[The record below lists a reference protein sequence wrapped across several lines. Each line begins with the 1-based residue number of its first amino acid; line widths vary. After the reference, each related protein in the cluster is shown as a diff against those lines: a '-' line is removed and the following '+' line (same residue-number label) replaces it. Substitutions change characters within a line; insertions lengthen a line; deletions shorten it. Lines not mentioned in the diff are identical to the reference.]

1 MKIRRGRAQYTN
13 FESNIKW
20 MGGGLCVMQWL
31 HTATKSVWLVSL
43 PPWLNKK
50 SINLLLIKT
59 LTVQER
65 STNCEGTFTG
75 RKRCKICF
83 KAQLSQGWSVT
94 IKNLIILFSQKSHLV
109 FISVIFQAKGTV
121 LIIITSSTGTNK
133 VSEKLSTYPS
143 PKLTFCP
150 KWEVSV
156 NVSLGEA

>member
-1 MKIRRGRAQYTN
+1 MT

-43 PPWLNKK
+43 LPWLNKK

-65 STNCEGTFTG
+65 STKCEGTFTG
-75 RKRCKICF
+75 RKRCKISF
-83 KAQLSQGWSVT
+83 KAQLSRGSIWT
-94 IKNLIILFSQKSHLV
+94 PIKNLIILFSQKSHLV
-109 FISVIFQAKGTV
+109 FISVIFQAKGTM
-121 LIIITSSTGTNK
+121 LIIITSSTGSNK
-133 VSEKLSTYPS
+133 VSEKLSTFPY

-156 NVSLGEA
+156 NVSSGEG

>member
-1 MKIRRGRAQYTN
+1 MT

-31 HTATKSVWLVSL
+31 HTVTKSVWLVSL
-43 PPWLNKK
+43 LPWLNKK

-75 RKRCKICF
+75 RKRCKISF
-83 KAQLSQGWSVT
+83 KAQLSRGWSEHPSRT
-94 IKNLIILFSQKSHLV
+94 WLFFFSQKCHLV
-109 FISVIFQAKGTV
+109 FISVIFQAKGTMP
-121 LIIITSSTGTNK
+121 IIITSSTGPNK
-133 VSEKLSTYPS
+133 VSEKLSTYPF

-156 NVSLGEA
+156 NVSLGKG

>member
-1 MKIRRGRAQYTN
+1 MIAHSYT
-13 FESNIKW
+13 
-20 MGGGLCVMQWL
+20 G
-31 HTATKSVWLVSL
+31 SVWLVSL
-43 PPWLNKK
+43 LPWLNKK

-65 STNCEGTFTG
+65 STKCEGTFTG
-75 RKRCKICF
+75 RKRCKISF
-83 KAQLSQGWSVT
+83 QAQLSQGWSVT
-94 IKNLIILFSQKSHLV
+94 IKNLIILFSQESHLV
-109 FISVIFQAKGTV
+109 FISVIFQAKGTM

-156 NVSLGEA
+156 NVSLGEGWVGSFPELTLIPSTYVITLYLLSAE